1 MKLQTNPEVVADLA
15 KEREDDN
22 LRFRSFLKQNDLT
35 SEELDGIVYR
45 LYKDVSSQ
53 IDCCSCGNCCQKISP
68 VLFNDDVKRLASGLE
83 ITYEEVVTQYLTRDE
98 GGAAYIFNQRPCP
111 MLEGTICRAYDY
123 RPSDCRSFPHLY
135 KGNFRSHLIQA
146 VGNCSVCPIVFNVF
160 EHLKEKLWHR

>member
-1 MKLQTNPEVVADLA
+1 MKLQTNPKVVSTLA
-15 KEREDDN
+15 KEREDTN
-22 LRFRSFLKQNDLT
+22 LSFRSFLKELDLKG
-35 SEELDGIVYR
+35 EELDAIVHQ
-45 LYKDVSSQ
+45 LFKDISSQ
-53 IDCCSCGNCCQKISP
+53 IDCCSCGNCCREISP
-68 VLFNDDVKRLASGLE
+68 VLFDDDIKRLASGLD
-83 ITYEEVVTQYLTRDE
+83 ITAEEVVSKYLTRDE
-98 GGAAYIFNQRPCP
+98 GGAYIFNQRPCP